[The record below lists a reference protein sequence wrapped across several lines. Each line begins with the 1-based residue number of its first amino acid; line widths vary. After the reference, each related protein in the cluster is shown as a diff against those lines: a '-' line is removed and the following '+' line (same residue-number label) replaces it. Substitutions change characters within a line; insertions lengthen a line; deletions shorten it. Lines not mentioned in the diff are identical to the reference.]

1 MSHHA
6 AVLKE
11 ILNIPT
17 ITPVPD
23 PCTERGSRQ
32 AQERRGYSLST
43 SAYDRIVTWMR
54 ARIDEHITEEM
65 LCELSPMGKFA
76 FRRAFEAHAG
86 MPPML
91 YLMWM
96 RVDMAVRLLIDTRF
110 DLNQIAYV
118 TGLHNAEELTNAC
131 LQTLR
136 VRPQALR
143 VSVAL

>member
-1 MSHHA
+1 MPHHA
-6 AVLKE
+6 AVLND

-17 ITPVPD
+17 FTPMQD
-23 PCTERGSRQ
+23 PCAEKGGRQ
-32 AQERRGYSLST
+32 ALERRGHGLCNQT
-43 SAYDRIVTWMR
+43 YDRIVTWMHD
-54 ARIDEHITEEM
+54 RIDETITEDM
-65 LCELSPMGKFA
+65 LCAFSPMGKFA

-110 DLNQIAYV
+110 DLDQIAYV
-118 TGLHNAEELTNAC
+118 TGLRSAEHLTEAFV
-131 LQTLR
+131 QTLR

-143 VSVAL
+143 VSVAG